1 MIRTFSSAPFPHV
14 VRYLS
19 RRFTGLEVLGK
30 DEKTIFA
37 LSTGAG
43 KAGIAIIR
51 ISGPGV
57 NAAAMAVCKALPRPR
72 LASSVKI
79 YSPLTSTLIDRGLA
93 IRFPGPASFTGE
105 DVLELHVHGGPA
117 VIRET
122 LNALGSLPGLR
133 PAAAG
138 EFSQRAFE
146 NGKLDLTQAEGIMDL
161 INAETEQQRI
171 QALRQTE
178 GELGFILERWRV
190 DLKKSLAYTEA
201 FIDFS
206 EDDQIEP
213 ETLEAS
219 SKDARQVLAEVTRFL
234 ADGRLRIQLTS
245 GEASDSG
252 TGRVLQLLVLP
263 TPESPA

>member
-1 MIRTFSSAPFPHV
+1 
-14 VRYLS
+14 
-19 RRFTGLEVLGK
+19 
-30 DEKTIFA
+30 
-37 LSTGAG
+37 
-43 KAGIAIIR
+43 
-51 ISGPGV
+51 
-57 NAAAMAVCKALPRPR
+57 
-72 LASSVKI
+72 
-79 YSPLTSTLIDRGLA
+79 
-93 IRFPGPASFTGE
+93 
-105 DVLELHVHGGPA
+105 
-117 VIRET
+117 
-122 LNALGSLPGLR
+122 
-133 PAAAG
+133 
-138 EFSQRAFE
+138 
-146 NGKLDLTQAEGIMDL
+146 MDL

>member
-1 MIRTFSSAPFPHV
+1 MLKIFSLAAFPRV
-14 VRYLS
+14 VPSIS
-19 RRFTGLEVLGK
+19 RRFSGLEVLGK

-51 ISGPGV
+51 ISGREV
-57 NAAAMAVCKALPRPR
+57 NTVAMQVCKSLPAPR
-72 LASSVKI
+72 MASSVKI
-79 YSPLTSTLIDRGLA
+79 YSPATNTVIDRGLA

-105 DVLELHVHGGPA
+105 DVLELHLHGGPA
-117 VIRET
+117 VLRET
-122 LNALGSLPGLR
+122 LSALGSLPGLR

-178 GELGFILERWRV
+178 GELSLTLERWRT

-206 EDDQIEP
+206 EDEQIEP

-234 ADGRLRIQLTS
+234 ADGRLR
-245 GEASDSG
+245 
-252 TGRVLQLLVLP
+252 TGSHQAR
-263 TPESPA
+263 